1 MTGISSGS
9 ISGQSGSHLNTS
21 TGDRF
26 EWSLENG
33 GDATTWNLVTET
45 PQSITPPTNCSI
57 DSSLPGCTSDD
68 EDIVSTIELG
78 MNNLTNV
85 VNVNFA
91 HMNTYDCDTF
101 GENGMCISLGARNTK
116 IKNPNSKTNS
126 LVFVFGKKLSEHYRF
141 AFFHHCFLK
150 NH

>member
-1 MTGISSGS
+1 
-9 ISGQSGSHLNTS
+9 
-21 TGDRF
+21 
-26 EWSLENG
+26 
-33 GDATTWNLVTET
+33 
-45 PQSITPPTNCSI
+45 
-57 DSSLPGCTSDD
+57 
-68 EDIVSTIELG
+68 

-141 AFFHHCFLK
+141 AFFHHSNLSYILLQILHYEMK
-150 NH
+150 LHY